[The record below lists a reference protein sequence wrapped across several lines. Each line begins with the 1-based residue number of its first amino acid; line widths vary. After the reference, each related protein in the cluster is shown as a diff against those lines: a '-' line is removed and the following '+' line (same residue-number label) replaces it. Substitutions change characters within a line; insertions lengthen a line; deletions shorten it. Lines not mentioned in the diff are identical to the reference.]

1 MMRPFDWQERMID
14 AINARR
20 DTPFAWGRH
29 DCALFACD
37 VAQAICGVDFA
48 AGLRGRYATER
59 GAYVA
64 LKRFAGPNA
73 KNGGL
78 EAAAEKI
85 AANHGCPEVPPL
97 MAQRGDIVLMD
108 SELGAVLGVCV
119 GETIAKAG
127 VETGVEFVPLA
138 AARRAWRVP

>member
-1 MMRPFDWQERMID
+1 MRRFDWQERMND

-20 DTPFAWGRH
+20 DSPFAWGRH

-37 VAQAICGVDFA
+37 VARAICGVDFA
-48 AGLRGRYATER
+48 AGLRGHYSSER

-73 KNGGL
+73 KRWGL

-85 AANHGCPEVPPL
+85 AASHGCPEVPPL
-97 MAQRGDIVLMD
+97 TARRGDIVLMD
-108 SELGAVLGVCV
+108 SEMGGMLGVCV

-127 VETGVEFVPLA
+127 VEIGVDFVPLRA
-138 AARRAWRVP
+138 ALRAWRVS